1 MFTMHHYEVHVLHGT
16 GQGWGQ
22 QLEEDQAVIIGR
34 DRSCQLCIDDPQIS
48 RHHVRIL
55 QRADAITIEDL
66 NSSNGTFLNG
76 VRIRTATLKVNDLV
90 TLGKSTQIVVRRIA
104 ESAPPQAQPTAPP
117 FVADKARRHRA
128 PMERPGSVEQRA
140 PPASTMSITRTLKS
154 TELMELVGRSHASLR
169 AMYRV
174 LRLTSSILD
183 LDLLLNRILDE
194 IFSTIQAERAF
205 ILLGDSGSGHLEV
218 KASRWQTKGGIEQ
231 RVSISQH
238 IIAHVLENKESVL
251 IADAMADSTFG
262 LAHSVVIHKIRS
274 AMCSPLRGRNGI
286 VGIIHV
292 DTSTG
297 SREFGEEDL
306 LLLDA
311 IGTAAGIAVENAQLH
326 REAIRNERLAA
337 MGHAIAGL
345 SHCIK
350 NVLAAMEVS
359 SSLMERGLESQD
371 LGTIGRVWEVF
382 RRSSRRISYL
392 VLNMLAYSKERRPE
406 FQPCSINDICREVA
420 DLCQDQL
427 DAKQAKFHLDLEPQ
441 IPRVQA
447 DPQGVHR
454 CLLNLLTNAI
464 DAVEDGR
471 GELRLTTRTEGES
484 VLISVQDNGVGIPSG
499 ARHQIF
505 EVFYSTKGN
514 RGTGLG
520 LAVTKKIVEEHG
532 GMIAVDSAPGEGS
545 QFTIRLPLLGETS
558 GQRLAGMKK

>member
-1 MFTMHHYEVHVLHGT
+1 MDTYEVHVLHGT
-16 GQGWGQ
+16 GDGRV
-22 QLEEDQAVIIGR
+22 QLLEQDQSVLIGR

-48 RHHVRIL
+48 RHHARIL
-55 QRADAITIEDL
+55 RQTDSITIEDL

-76 VRIRTATLKVNDLV
+76 VRIKTGILKINDLV
-90 TLGKSTQIVVRRIA
+90 TLGRSTQLVVRRTA
-104 ESAPPQAQPTAPP
+104 ERASPKAQPAAPSAG
-117 FVADKARRHRA
+117 VEKEGRLRTLIDRVGSAEEHTVLA
-128 PMERPGSVEQRA
+128 PS
-140 PPASTMSITRTLKS
+140 MSITRTLKPTQL
-154 TELMELVGRSHASLR
+154 TELLGRSHGSLW

-183 LDLLLNRILDE
+183 LDLLLNSILDE
-194 IFSTIQAERAF
+194 VFAAIQAERAF
-205 ILLGDSGSGHLEV
+205 VLLSDSGSGQLEV

-238 IIAHVLENKESVL
+238 IIAHVLEEKESVL

-262 LAHSVVIHKIRS
+262 LAQSVVIHKIRS
-274 AMCSPLRGRNGI
+274 AMCSPLRGRSGI

-297 SREFGEEDL
+297 SGEFGEEDL

-326 REAIRNERLAA
+326 RETIQNERLAA
-337 MGHAIAGL
+337 MGQAIAGL

-371 LGTIGRVWEVF
+371 LDNISRVWQVF
-382 RRSSRRISYL
+382 RRSSQRISYL

-406 FQPCSINDICREVA
+406 VQPCSINDICREVA
-420 DLCQDQL
+420 DLCHDQIE
-427 DAKQAKFHLDLEPQ
+427 AKKATLHLDLEAQLPW
-441 IPRVQA
+441 IQA

-454 CLLNLLTNAI
+454 CLLNLLANAI
-464 DAVEDGR
+464 DAIEADG
-471 GELRLTTRTEGES
+471 GEVRLTTRTAAES
-484 VLISVQDNGVGIPSG
+484 ILISVEDNGVGIPSE
-499 ARHQIF
+499 ARQQIF

-532 GMIAVDSAPGEGS
+532 GRIAVDSAPVQGS
-545 QFTIRLPLLGETS
+545 RFTILLPLPDKTS
-558 GQRLAGMKK
+558 GQPPAAAPR

>member
-1 MFTMHHYEVHVLHGT
+1 MDSYEVHVLHGT
-16 GQGWGQ
+16 GDGRVQR
-22 QLEEDQAVIIGR
+22 LEEDQAVLIGR

-48 RHHVRIL
+48 RHHARIL
-55 QRADAITIEDL
+55 RRADSITIEDL

-76 VRIRTATLKVNDLV
+76 VRIKTGMLKINDLV
-90 TLGKSTQIVVRRIA
+90 TLGRSTQLVVRRTA
-104 ESAPPQAQPTAPP
+104 ESVSPQPQPAVLFAGVEKGGRLRTS
-117 FVADKARRHRA
+117 DDRT
-128 PMERPGSVEQRA
+128 GSVEEHTVLA
-140 PPASTMSITRTLKS
+140 PSMSITRTLKP
-154 TELMELVGRSHASLR
+154 TELTELLGRSHGILR

-183 LDLLLNRILDE
+183 LDLLLNSVVDE
-194 IFSTIQAERAF
+194 VFATIRAERAF
-205 ILLGDSGSGHLEV
+205 VLLSDSGSGQLEV

-238 IIAHVLENKESVL
+238 IIAHVLEKKESVL

-262 LAHSVVIHKIRS
+262 LAQSVVIHKIRS
-274 AMCSPLRGRNGI
+274 AMCSPLRGRSGI

-297 SREFGEEDL
+297 SGEFGEEDL

-326 REAIRNERLAA
+326 RETIRNERLAA
-337 MGHAIAGL
+337 MGQAIAGL

-350 NVLAAMEVS
+350 NILAAMEVS

-371 LGTIGRVWEVF
+371 LDNISRVWQVF
-382 RRSSRRISYL
+382 RRSSQRISYL

-406 FQPCSINDICREVA
+406 VQPCSINDICREVA
-420 DLCQDQL
+420 DLCHDQIE
-427 DAKQAKFHLDLEPQ
+427 AKKATFHLDLEAQLPW
-441 IPRVQA
+441 IQA

-464 DAVEDGR
+464 DAIEEDR
-471 GELRLTTRTEGES
+471 GEVRLTTRTEGES
-484 VLISVQDNGVGIPSG
+484 ILISVDDNGVGIPSE
-499 ARHQIF
+499 ARPQIF

-532 GMIAVDSAPGEGS
+532 GRIAVDSVPGQGS
-545 QFTIRLPLLGETS
+545 RFTIRLPLPHKTS
-558 GQRLAGMKK
+558 GQPPAGADK

>member
-1 MFTMHHYEVHVLHGT
+1 MDNYEVHVLHGT
-16 GQGWGQ
+16 GDGWVQ
-22 QLEEDQAVIIGR
+22 RLEEDQAVVIGR
-34 DRSCQLCIDDPQIS
+34 DRSCQLCIEDPQIS
-48 RHHVRIL
+48 RHHARIL
-55 QRADAITIEDL
+55 RRADSITIEDL

-76 VRIRTATLKVNDLV
+76 VRIKIGILKLNDLV
-90 TLGKSTQIVVRRIA
+90 TLGRSTQLVVRRAAEGASPRPQPAIPSA
-104 ESAPPQAQPTAPP
+104 GVEKGGGRLRSPVDPPESAEGHTV
-117 FVADKARRHRA
+117 VA
-128 PMERPGSVEQRA
+128 S
-140 PPASTMSITRTLKS
+140 SMSITRTLKP
-154 TELMELVGRSHASLR
+154 TELTELLGRSHGSLR

-174 LRLTSSILD
+174 LGLTSSILD
-183 LDLLLNRILDE
+183 LDLLLKSILDE
-194 IFSTIQAERAF
+194 VFATIQAQRAF
-205 ILLGDSGSGHLEV
+205 VLLSDSGSGQLEV
-218 KASRWQTKGGIEQ
+218 RASRWQTKGGIEQ

-262 LAHSVVIHKIRS
+262 LAQSVVIHQIRS

-297 SREFGEEDL
+297 SGEFGEEDL

-326 REAIRNERLAA
+326 RETIRNERLAA
-337 MGHAIAGL
+337 MGQAIAGL

-350 NVLAAMEVS
+350 NILAAMEVS

-371 LGTIGRVWEVF
+371 LDNISRVWQVF
-382 RRSSRRISYL
+382 RRSSQRISSL

-406 FQPCSINDICREVA
+406 VQPCSINDICREVA
-420 DLCQDQL
+420 DLCHDQIE
-427 DAKQAKFHLDLEPQ
+427 ARKARFHLDLEAQLPWL
-441 IPRVQA
+441 QA

-464 DAVEDGR
+464 DAVDEER
-471 GELRLTTRTEGES
+471 GEVRLTTRTAGES
-484 VLISVQDNGVGIPSG
+484 ILISVEDNGVGIPPE
-499 ARHQIF
+499 ARQEIF

-532 GMIAVDSAPGEGS
+532 GRITVESAPGQGS
-545 QFTIRLPLLGETS
+545 RFTIRLPLPDKTS
-558 GQRLAGMKK
+558 AQPPAGAKK

>member
-1 MFTMHHYEVHVLHGT
+1 MDTYEVHVLHGAGD
-16 GQGWGQ
+16 GQVQ
-22 QLEEDQAVIIGR
+22 RLEEDQAIVIGR

-48 RHHVRIL
+48 RQHARIL
-55 QRADAITIEDL
+55 RRTDSITIEDL

-76 VRIRTATLKVNDLV
+76 VRIKTGTWKTNDLV
-90 TLGKSTQIVVRRIA
+90 TLGRFTRLVIRRTA
-104 ESAPPQAQPTAPP
+104 ESASPRPQPAVPPAGVDKGGGLRTATG
-117 FVADKARRHRA
+117 
-128 PMERPGSVEQRA
+128 RPGPTEDKTVIA
-140 PPASTMSITRTLKS
+140 PSMSITRTLKP
-154 TELMELVGRSHASLR
+154 TELTELLGRSHGSLR

-194 IFSTIQAERAF
+194 VFATIQAERAF
-205 ILLGDSGSGHLEV
+205 VLLSDSGSGQLEV

-238 IIAHVLENKESVL
+238 IIAHVLEKKESVL

-262 LAHSVVIHKIRS
+262 LAQSVVIHKIRS
-274 AMCSPLRGRNGI
+274 AMCSPLRGRSGI

-292 DTSTG
+292 DTS
-297 SREFGEEDL
+297 SSSDEFGEEDL

-311 IGTAAGIAVENAQLH
+311 IGTAAGSAVENAQLH
-326 REAIRNERLAA
+326 LETIRNERLAA
-337 MGHAIAGL
+337 MGQAIAGL

-350 NVLAAMEVS
+350 NILAAMEVS

-371 LGTIGRVWEVF
+371 LDNISRVWQVF
-382 RRSSRRISYL
+382 RRSSQRISQL

-406 FQPCSINDICREVA
+406 VQPCSINDICREVA
-420 DLCQDQL
+420 DLCHDQIE
-427 DAKQAKFHLDLEPQ
+427 AKKARLHLDLEAQLPWL
-441 IPRVQA
+441 QA

-464 DAVEDGR
+464 DAVDEDR
-471 GELRLTTRTEGES
+471 GEVRLATRVAAES
-484 VLISVQDNGVGIPSG
+484 ILIAVEDNGVGIPAE
-499 ARHQIF
+499 ARQQIF

-532 GMIAVDSAPGEGS
+532 GSIAVDSAPGQGS
-545 QFTIRLPLLGETS
+545 RFTIQLPLPDKASTLPPGGTK
-558 GQRLAGMKK
+558 Q

>member
-1 MFTMHHYEVHVLHGT
+1 MDTYEVHVLHGT
-16 GQGWGQ
+16 GDGQ
-22 QLEEDQAVIIGR
+22 VQRLEEDQAIVIGR

-48 RHHVRIL
+48 RHHARVLR
-55 QRADAITIEDL
+55 RADSITIEDL

-76 VRIRTATLKVNDLV
+76 VRIKTGTLKTNDLV
-90 TLGKSTQIVVRRIA
+90 TLGRFTRLVVRRTA
-104 ESAPPQAQPTAPP
+104 ESAPPRSQPAVPPAGVDKGARLRTAI
-117 FVADKARRHRA
+117 D
-128 PMERPGSVEQRA
+128 RPGTTEDKTVLA
-140 PPASTMSITRTLKS
+140 PSMSITRTLKP
-154 TELMELVGRSHASLR
+154 TELTELLGRSHGSLR

-183 LDLLLNRILDE
+183 LDLLLKSILDE
-194 IFSTIQAERAF
+194 VFATIQAERAF
-205 ILLGDSGSGHLEV
+205 VLLSDPGSGQLEV
-218 KASRWQTKGGIEQ
+218 KASRWQTKGGTEQ

-238 IIAHVLENKESVL
+238 IIAHVLEKKESVL

-262 LAHSVVIHKIRS
+262 LAQSVVIHKIRS
-274 AMCSPLRGRNGI
+274 AMCSPLRGRSGI

-292 DTSTG
+292 DTTSSG
-297 SREFGEEDL
+297 SGEFGEEDL

-337 MGHAIAGL
+337 MGQAIAGL

-350 NVLAAMEVS
+350 NILAAMEVS

-371 LGTIGRVWEVF
+371 LDNISRVWQVF
-382 RRSSRRISYL
+382 RRSSQRISQL
-392 VLNMLAYSKERRPE
+392 VLNMLAYSKERKPE
-406 FQPCSINDICREVA
+406 VEPCSINDICREVA
-420 DLCQDQL
+420 DLCHEQIE
-427 DAKQAKFHLDLEPQ
+427 AKKATLRLDLEAQLPW
-441 IPRVQA
+441 IQA

-464 DAVEDGR
+464 DAIEEDR
-471 GELRLTTRTEGES
+471 GEVRLATHVAGES
-484 VLISVQDNGVGIPSG
+484 ILICVEDNGVGVPSE
-499 ARHQIF
+499 ARQQIF

-532 GMIAVDSAPGEGS
+532 GRIAVESAPGQGS
-545 QFTIRLPLLGETS
+545 RFTIRLPLPDKTNTPPPG
-558 GQRLAGMKK
+558 GAKK

>member
-1 MFTMHHYEVHVLHGT
+1 MDTFEVHVLHGT
-16 GQGWGQ
+16 GDGKVQR
-22 QLEEDQAVIIGR
+22 LEENQAVVIGR

-48 RHHVRIL
+48 RHHARL
-55 QRADAITIEDL
+55 LRRADSITIEDL

-76 VRIRTATLKVNDLV
+76 VRIKSGILKSNDLV
-90 TLGKSTQIVVRRIA
+90 TLGRFTQLVVRRTA
-104 ESAPPQAQPTAPP
+104 ESASPRPQPAVPSAG
-117 FVADKARRHRA
+117 VEKGDRL
-128 PMERPGSVEQRA
+128 RPAIDRPEPAVEKTVL
-140 PPASTMSITRTLKS
+140 ASSMSITRTLKP
-154 TELMELVGRSHASLR
+154 TELTELLGRSHGSLR

-174 LRLTSSILD
+174 LGLTSSILD

-194 IFSTIQAERAF
+194 VFATIQAERAF
-205 ILLGDSGSGHLEV
+205 VLLGDSGSGQLEV
-218 KASRWQTKGGIEQ
+218 KASRWQTRDGIEQ

-238 IIAHVLENKESVL
+238 IIAHVLEKKESVL

-262 LAHSVVIHKIRS
+262 LAQSVVIHRIRS
-274 AMCSPLRGRNGI
+274 AMCSPLRGRTGI

-297 SREFGEEDL
+297 SGEFGEEDL

-326 REAIRNERLAA
+326 LETIRNERLAA
-337 MGHAIAGL
+337 MGQAIAGL

-350 NVLAAMEVS
+350 NILAAMEVS

-371 LGTIGRVWEVF
+371 LDNISRVWQVF
-382 RRSSRRISYL
+382 RRSSQRISQL
-392 VLNMLAYSKERRPE
+392 VLNMLAYSKDRKPE
-406 FQPCSINDICREVA
+406 VQPCSINDICREVA
-420 DLCQDQL
+420 DLCHDQIE
-427 DAKQAKFHLDLEPQ
+427 AKKATFHLDLEAQLPW
-441 IPRVQA
+441 IQA

-464 DAVEDGR
+464 DAIDEER
-471 GELRLTTRTEGES
+471 GEIRLVTRVAGES
-484 VLISVQDNGVGIPSG
+484 ILIAVEDNGVGISPE
-499 ARHQIF
+499 ARQQLF

-532 GMIAVDSAPGEGS
+532 GSIAVDSAPGQGS
-545 QFTIRLPLLGETS
+545 RFSIRLPLPDTTS
-558 GQRLAGMKK
+558 EQPAAGAKR